1 MGEFDRG
8 KLKLDVSARHSVLHR
23 DTSKTYDNALLTIIE
38 SPLFSKLWP
47 DYWSEFERGEFFSY
61 LAANPNAGL
70 VVQGSDG
77 CRKIRWNTDGK
88 GKSGAVRVIYTAQL
102 ASGALVALLI
112 YGKGATENIPAHVLR
127 KIAKEFNHG
136 PD

>member
-1 MGEFDRG
+1 M
-8 KLKLDVSARHSVLHR
+8 
-23 DTSKTYDNALLTIIE
+23 LTIIE

-47 DYWSEFERGEFFSY
+47 DYWTEEERGLFMSF
-61 LAANPNAGL
+61 LANNPEAGA
-70 VVQGSDG
+70 VIPGSDG
-77 CRKIRWNTDGK
+77 CRKIRWNTDGR

-112 YGKGATENIPAHVLR
+112 YGKGATDNIPAHILR
-127 KIAKEFNHG
+127 KIAKELNHG

>member
-1 MGEFDRG
+1 MRKSEPNQRVQKNE
-8 KLKLDVSARHSVLHR
+8 KLQKS
-23 DTSKTYDNALLTIIE
+23 TSKTYTPNLLTVIE

-47 DYWSEFERGEFFSY
+47 DYWTELEKGEFIAY
-61 LAANPNAGL
+61 LAANPDAGA
-70 VVQGSDG
+70 VVPGSDG
-77 CRKIRWNTDGK
+77 CRKIRWNTDGR

-102 ASGALVALLI
+102 ANGALVALLI

-127 KIAKEFNHG
+127 KIAKEFNHA